1 MNSTKIGFIGL
12 GIMGTPMSLNLIKA
26 GFPITVYNRSPDK
39 EEALKAAGASV
50 ASSPAALIGENE
62 VIIIMVTDDVAI
74 KHLFIA
80 EHGLLSAKASS
91 KIIINMSTVSP
102 GISREMAGLCRQQ
115 GNEYIDAPVSG
126 SVKQAESGQLV
137 IMAGGERSTFG
148 QVKPI
153 LDYLGKLTLFVG
165 SHGAGN
171 TAKLA
176 INTLLAIQA
185 QGLAEATVFARD
197 NGIELGDLFEMIN
210 NSAIGNAF
218 IKIKSSLILE
228 ENYQPAFALKNIVK
242 DLRLAKAEGL
252 DSPLANAAY
261 DTFQQAESTYGEE
274 DIIAIVKQ
282 VDRRQH

>member
-1 MNSTKIGFIGL
+1 MNTTKIGFIGL

-26 GFPITVYNRSPDK
+26 GFPVTVYNRSPGK
-39 EEALKAAGASV
+39 EEALRAQGASL
-50 ASSPAALIGENE
+50 AASPAALIEENE

-80 EHGLLSAKASS
+80 EHGLLSVKASG
-91 KIIINMSTVSP
+91 KTIINMSTVSP
-102 GISREMAGLCRQQ
+102 GISREMAGLCKQQ

-137 IMAGGERSTFG
+137 IMAGGERSAFG
-148 QVKPI
+148 QIKPI
-153 LDYLGKLTLFVG
+153 LDYLGKLNLFVG
-165 SHGAGN
+165 SVGAGN

-197 NGIELGDLFEMIN
+197 NGIELKDLFEMIN

-218 IKIKSSLILE
+218 IKIKSTLILE

-252 DSPLANAAY
+252 NSPLANVAY
-261 DTFQQAESTYGEE
+261 DTYKQAEPTYGEE
-274 DIIAIVKQ
+274 DIMAIIKQ
-282 VDRRQH
+282 VDHR

>member
-1 MNSTKIGFIGL
+1 MNTTKIGFIGL
-12 GIMGTPMSLNLIKA
+12 GIMGMPMALNLIKA
-26 GFPITVYNRSPDK
+26 GFPVTIYNRTKAK
-39 EEALKAAGASV
+39 EEVLKAEGALV
-50 ASSPAALIGENE
+50 ASSPAALMQENE
-62 VIIIMVTDDVAI
+62 VIIIMVTDDEAI
-74 KHLFIA
+74 KHLFTD
-80 EHGLLSAKASS
+80 ENGLLSAKVSA
-91 KIIINMSTVSP
+91 KTIVNMSTVSP
-102 GISREMAGLCRQQ
+102 GISREMAGLCKQQ

-137 IMAGGERSTFG
+137 IMVGGERSAFG

-176 INTLLAIQA
+176 INALLAIQA

-197 NGIELGDLFEMIN
+197 KGIELEDLFEMIN
-210 NSAIGNAF
+210 NSAIGNTF

-228 ENYQPAFALKNIVK
+228 ENYKPAFALKNIVK

-261 DTFQQAESTYGEE
+261 DTFQQAEPTYGEE
-274 DIIAIVKQ
+274 DIIAVIKQ
-282 VDRRQH
+282 VDHL